1 MLIFLQAILFSF
13 VILYRSN
20 IWVALIPN
28 PSLMIV
34 VIGTFICFFSILL
47 RRLYVIKYPAHI
59 VFILIVSSLIMLATQ
74 LIDERGVT
82 QIVGYWLVSGICV
95 IIVSLWRKRQE
106 MYAIKV
112 FVILCSVISL
122 AGIVAW
128 LIVNVDFIFKGYIDP
143 THVINLAEFTQE
155 RMVRSG
161 NAQVKNVFGVS
172 LNAYSFPYSLGLIL
186 TGSYAYELFGI
197 PFFRASAIFHEPS
210 STAFMII
217 PALVLTF
224 NSIYFSKWQRRALL
238 SIQFCFLVI
247 SLSLSIAFSV
257 LSAFILYKTL
267 GLFPINLSGVNLKK
281 MFCFAVIISVIGMLG
296 VYSFNMTPT
305 NELAKN
311 VIASKLFGNDYLSIA
326 LSVIF
331 NLKYFFA
338 YTYFFSVSLFCAF
351 IAAKNNNDSL
361 MSFSLIII
369 CFLIVSLKGA
379 FLHLVLAPPGFF
391 VLFFLMLKN
400 LRRSVLP
407 SHSYQSVHIPLK
419 SAINENRK
427 GSKI

>member
-1 MLIFLQAILFSF
+1 MLIFLQVIFFSF
-13 VILYRSN
+13 VMLYRSN

-34 VIGTFICFFSILL
+34 VIGTFICLFSILL

-59 VFILIVSSLIMLATQ
+59 VFILIVGSLIMLATQ
-74 LIDERGVT
+74 LFGGRGVT
-82 QIVGYWLVSGICV
+82 QIVGYWLVASICM

-112 FVILCSVISL
+112 FIILCSVISL
-122 AGIVAW
+122 AGVVAW
-128 LIVNVDFIFKGYIDP
+128 LIVNVNFLFKGDIDP
-143 THVINLAEFTQE
+143 THIIDLAEFTQE
-155 RMVRSG
+155 RMTRG
-161 NAQVKNVFGVS
+161 YNDQAKNAFGVS
-172 LNAYSFPYSLGLIL
+172 LNSYSFPYSLGLIL

-197 PFFRASAIFHEPS
+197 SFFRASAIFHEPS
-210 STAFMII
+210 SNAFLII

-238 SIQFCFLVI
+238 SIQCCFLVV
-247 SLSLSIAFSV
+247 SLSISIVFGVISV
-257 LSAFILYKTL
+257 FILYNTL
-267 GLFPINLSGVNLKK
+267 VLFLKKLSRVNLIKS
-281 MFCFAVIISVIGMLG
+281 FRFAVIISVIGMLG
-296 VYSFNMTPT
+296 VYSFSMTPT
-305 NELAKN
+305 SGLARN
-311 VIASKLFGNDYLSIA
+311 ALASKLLGNDYLAIS
-326 LSVIF
+326 LGVIF
-331 NLKYFFA
+331 NPNYFFA
-338 YTYFFSVSLFCAF
+338 YIYFFSVSLFCAF

-379 FLHLVLAPPGFF
+379 FFHLILAPPGFF

-400 LRRSVLP
+400 FRRSVLP

-419 SAINENRK
+419 SAI
-427 GSKI
+427 